1 MDFFLV
7 LFHYTI
13 SLFKNNRSYDEI
25 DNLIFINVNKDNGF
39 DEKDLEETEKR
50 IGRIPEVLREYYI
63 KLGKIQ
69 NLNNS
74 QDRLLNPDEIKD
86 LGEYI
91 EFYMEKQYVCR
102 WCIAKME
109 RNSFNSCFF
118 L

>member
-1 MDFFLV
+1 MDFLLV
-7 LFHYTI
+7 QFHYTI

-39 DEKDLEETEKR
+39 DEKDL
-50 IGRIPEVLREYYI
+50 
-63 KLGKIQ
+63 
-69 NLNNS
+69 
-74 QDRLLNPDEIKD
+74 
-86 LGEYI
+86 GEYI
-91 EFYMEKQYVCR
+91 EFYMENQYVCR